1 MKKRVFM
8 SWVLGILALL
18 ILLIILIVR
27 MEPDKPGITRAQAAK
42 AAALFA
48 VSRET
53 CIQYEEETGRSH
65 FPEKERGNWYVPYM
79 DHLYDHG
86 GLKEE
91 ETEASAKSAHQ
102 EITYQEAYTLACF
115 LGKGYGD
122 LVNLNNSNRKDVFP
136 ADRWWEIY
144 EKAVREAAGGE
155 KSGQADGGQAGAG
168 QAGGGQAG
176 RQAADVPWVLLHCN
190 YCRHACGWIRG
201 SHD

>member
-65 FPEKERGNWYVPYM
+65 FPEKERR
-79 DHLYDHG
+79 
-86 GLKEE
+86 
-91 ETEASAKSAHQ
+91 
-102 EITYQEAYTLACF
+102 
-115 LGKGYGD
+115 
-122 LVNLNNSNRKDVFP
+122 RKPPLSLPTRRSPTRKPTPWP
-136 ADRWWEIY
+136 AFWER
-144 EKAVREAAGGE
+144 AMGT
-155 KSGQADGGQAGAG
+155 
-168 QAGGGQAG
+168 
-176 RQAADVPWVLLHCN
+176 W
-190 YCRHACGWIRG
+190 
-201 SHD
+201 